1 MTRKTGRIVDVACG
15 QNSSFLIS
23 EKGVV
28 LGFGL
33 TNCYQMG
40 FPDREIR
47 FTPEVV
53 PIKDEQGEPIN
64 VKQISSGMHHTLFLS
79 DNGKFDILI
88 SGHFIFKK

>member
-15 QNSSFLIS
+15 QYSSFLIS

-40 FPDREIR
+40 FPDREINR
-47 FTPEVV
+47 LTNADV
-53 PIKDEQGEPIN
+53 
-64 VKQISSGMHHTLFLS
+64 
-79 DNGKFDILI
+79 
-88 SGHFIFKK
+88 SGHFRIILDYSTDYIR